1 MSDMTPSHAE
11 PVSSLRASSRAL
23 ADRSFRSLSLAC
35 GLGVLVILAL
45 IAFFITKQAWPA
57 FRQEGARFFFSRTWD
72 PNHMKVVHGQQVADP
87 VFGALPFI
95 YGTVA
100 ASAIALV
107 ISLPVSIGLALYLS
121 EVAPRRL
128 RGPVSYGI
136 DLLAAVPSVV
146 YGLWGVLV
154 LVPILGRLYTRIGK
168 DLHGIP
174 VLGTLFSGANGG
186 KSIMTAGLI
195 LALMMTPI
203 ITSLSRAVF
212 DTVPR
217 AQKEAALALGSTR
230 WEMIRGS
237 ILPWGRSGVTGAVM
251 LGLGRAMGETIA
263 AALVIGSSPQ
273 ISARLFGPADTLA
286 AVIANQFGEA
296 TDVWRAALIGL
307 GVVVFVLTVIVNSG
321 ARLLV
326 GRSTPAE
333 VRA

>member
-1 MSDMTPSHAE
+1 MTPSPPE
-11 PVSSLRASSRAL
+11 PAPTLNATKRAV
-23 ADRSFRSLSLAC
+23 ADTSFRYLSLAC

-45 IAFFITKQAWPA
+45 IAFFTTKEAWPA
-57 FRQEGARFFFSRTWD
+57 FRQGGARFFFSRTWD
-72 PNHMKVVHGQQVADP
+72 PNHTKLVHGQQVPDP

-95 YGTVA
+95 YGTMVV
-100 ASAIALV
+100 SAIALIV
-107 ISLPVSIGLALYLS
+107 ALPVSLGLALFLS
-121 EVAPRRL
+121 DVAPRRF

-136 DLLAAVPSVV
+136 DLMAAVPSVV

-168 DLHGIP
+168 DLHGVP
-174 VLGTLFSGANGG
+174 VLGTVFSGSNGG
-186 KSIMTAGLI
+186 KGFMTAGLI
-195 LALMMTPI
+195 LALMITPI
-203 ITSLSRAVF
+203 VTSLSREVF

-273 ISARLFGPADTLA
+273 ITARLFGSGDALA

-296 TDVWRAALIGL
+296 SDLQRAALIGL
-307 GVVVFVLTVIVNSG
+307 GVVVFVLTIIVNSA
-321 ARLLV
+321 ARALV
-326 GRSTPAE
+326 GRGTPPGAT
-333 VRA
+333 A